1 METKKKFEVGQFWKD
16 NHGDKH
22 QIMEIH
28 PENINGTLSTYCY
41 GRRNTFILNNEGFEV
56 YLGNTWLTEP
66 WQEPRSGFLWANI
79 YEDKD
84 GRLYTGLAY
93 LDVIKGAIPI
103 GGHKYIAR
111 IKMPW
116 KEGQFDE

>member
-1 METKKKFEVGQFWKD
+1 MENKKFEVGQFWKD

-41 GRRNTFILNNEGFEV
+41 GRRDTFILNNEGFEI

-66 WQEPRSGFLWANI
+66 WQEPRSGEVSLNI
-79 YEDKD
+79 HIVD
-84 GRLYTGLAY
+84 GDVRY
-93 LDVIKGAIPI
+93 LDDNGSNKMNAHGNAP
-103 GGHKYIAR
+103 IAR
-111 IKMPW
+111 IKVQW